1 MVGGLT
7 AKGHK
12 RIFWNT
18 GGVLEQGSVSIGTS
32 TCQKSSNSKWID
44 CIILKL
50 ILKKFDFLK
59 IMRKIIPNFNNLIQ
73 LHSLFLLALEG
84 SFRNVCPLRLTI

>member
-1 MVGGLT
+1 MIGGLP

-12 RIFWNT
+12 RICWNI
-18 GGVLEQGSVSIGTS
+18 GGVLEQGSGSLGTS
-32 TCQKSSNSKWID
+32 TCQNSSNSKWID

-50 ILKKFDFLK
+50 ILKKFDFFK
-59 IMRKIIPNFNNLIQ
+59 IMRKIIPNFKNLIQ

-84 SFRNVCPLRLTI
+84 SFRNVCRLR

>member
-18 GGVLEQGSVSIGTS
+18 GGVLEQGSGSMGTS

-59 IMRKIIPNFNNLIQ
+59 LMSKIISKFNTSIQ
-73 LHSLFLLALEG
+73 LHSLFLLALLEG
-84 SFRNVCPLRLTI
+84 SFRNVCLLR